1 MLCCFDVTVDDD
13 GRAPTD
19 DANQLLV
26 ARAIRPRVA
35 VGKGSSWYDGSQWTG
50 RPRADGNRVIIVIWS
65 KT

>member
-26 ARAIRPRVA
+26 ARA
-35 VGKGSSWYDGSQWTG
+35 TG
-50 RPRADGNRVIIVIWS
+50 RASARVPVGQGMMVRSGRVGRAPTAIAS
-65 KT
+65 QS